1 MAKQVPDDTT
11 VVINDEEYTLRLT
24 LGGLARLEEQLGVS
38 KLSELQERLAE
49 PSSRDLEQ
57 IALTMIRCSGEQV
70 ADNFFLT
77 ADVPLDTLL
86 PAILSAFKKAF
97 KSKGTAAMGNGGE
110 GEAQAKA

>member
-1 MAKQVPDDTT
+1 MAKQLPDDTM
-11 VVINDEEYTLRLT
+11 VVINDEEYNLRLT

-77 ADVPLDTLL
+77 ADVSLDALL
-86 PAILSAFKKAF
+86 PAILAAFKKAF
-97 KSKGTAAMGNGGE
+97 RNRGAPAGGNGGKPPE
-110 GEAQAKA
+110 TEA